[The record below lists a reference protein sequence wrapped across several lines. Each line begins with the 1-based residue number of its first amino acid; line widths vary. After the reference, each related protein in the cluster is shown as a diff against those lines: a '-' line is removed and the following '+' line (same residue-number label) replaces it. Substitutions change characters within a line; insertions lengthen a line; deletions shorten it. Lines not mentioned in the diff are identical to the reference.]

1 MITSLQR
8 SKNENNADHKDDDDD
23 DDYEDDDDDDDNED
37 DDDDD
42 LESPGTCERRLSLD
56 IQRTTALTIPLPPS
70 FNLPR

>member
-1 MITSLQR
+1 MKTMTL
-8 SKNENNADHKDDDDD
+8 KDDDDD
-23 DDYEDDDDDDDNED
+23 DSEDNDHKDDDYE